1 MGPLLK
7 QNGYC
12 GYINLNTIVNEKGIW
27 PLEFTCRFGYP
38 GYAILDP
45 LQRTPWADLFRSM
58 LDRRATH
65 FEVEPG
71 FCVGIVITTPP
82 YPYSREDVAEPKG
95 FPIMFKG
102 GLSAD
107 ERANLHYGEV
117 GLIEDVLVTSGASGY
132 TLVVTGRGDTIA
144 AARDAANALADK
156 VVVSNARYRR
166 DIGKKLIEGDF
177 AKVRAWGLIDI

>member
-1 MGPLLK
+1 M
-7 QNGYC
+7 
-12 GYINLNTIVNEKGIW
+12 TEKS
-27 PLEFTCRFGYP
+27 P
-38 GYAILDP
+38 A
-45 LQRTPWADLFRSM
+45 
-58 LDRRATH
+58 
-65 FEVEPG
+65 PG
-71 FCVGIVITTPP
+71 FL
-82 YPYSREDVAEPKG
+82 K
-95 FPIMFKG
+95 FKG